1 VLPTPLRYA
10 TLATLTLGVLVSFG
24 AVQGMRMAVF
34 ADELDSSAGETPF
47 LNTLTPNP
55 EAFSAAQRAQGAA
68 MRSTISGMRWPRA
81 GILFG
86 LSAAAAMVF
95 VSALRLRWPSGVR
108 RHGVAQ
114 LLGRSA
120 VVAAVL
126 RTLDGAQELVIVR
139 ASVAAYEKVLVDRSV
154 ELANAGA
161 TMTLF
166 SGASVVTT
174 ALVTSLFLLA
184 ANYFRSE
191 RILQTFELLDRG
203 VVDEEE

>member
-68 MRSTISGMRWPRA
+68 MRSAISGMRWPRA

-126 RTLDGAQELVIVR
+126 RTLDVIVR

>member
-1 VLPTPLRYA
+1 MLPTPLRFATMA
-10 TLATLTLGVLVSFG
+10 TLALGVMVSFG
-24 AVQGMRMAVF
+24 AVQGMRLAFF
-34 ADELDSSAGETPF
+34 ADEIDSSAGETPF

-68 MRSTISGMRWPRA
+68 MRSAIAGMRWPRVA
-81 GILFG
+81 ILFG
-86 LSAAAAMVF
+86 LSSAAAMVF

-108 RHGVAQ
+108 RLGVAQ

-139 ASVAAYEKVLVDRSV
+139 ASVAAYEKVLSERGV

-161 TMTLF
+161 TLPLF
-166 SGASVVTT
+166 SGASIVTT
-174 ALVTSLFLLA
+174 ALVTALFLVA
-184 ANYFRSE
+184 SNYFRSE
-191 RILQTFELLDRG
+191 RILQTFELLDRELPG
-203 VVDEEE
+203 EE

>member
-1 VLPTPLRYA
+1 MA
-10 TLATLTLGVLVSFG
+10 TLALGVMVSFG
-24 AVQGMRMAVF
+24 AVQGMRLAFF
-34 ADELDSSAGETPF
+34 ADEIDSSAGETPF
-47 LNTLTPNP
+47 LNKLTPNP

-68 MRSTISGMRWPRA
+68 MRSAIAGMRWPRVA
-81 GILFG
+81 ILFG
-86 LSAAAAMVF
+86 LSSAAAMVF

-108 RHGVAQ
+108 RLGVAQ

-139 ASVAAYEKVLVDRSV
+139 ASVAAYEKELASRGV

-161 TMTLF
+161 TMPIF

-174 ALVTSLFLLA
+174 ALVTGLFLVA
-184 ANYFRSE
+184 SNYFRSE
-191 RILQTFELLDRG
+191 RILQTFELLDRELP
-203 VVDEEE
+203 EEE